1 VFNLLIHLNNQTI
14 QKQDSQWSLGQMLGV
29 SQCCKNLMIP
39 SSIPIGRKKSTNK
52 NMSNVLLC
60 RVVNTESK
68 KQYIN
73 WIFF

>member
-1 VFNLLIHLNNQTI
+1 
-14 QKQDSQWSLGQMLGV
+14 MLGV

-68 KQYIN
+68 KQYVN
-73 WIFF
+73 